1 MHKAKSD
8 YFSSQIAQSNCC
20 KDLFGV
26 CNKLR
31 GCNSGLS
38 LPTALPVCDLLDAF
52 ADYFIRTAKTN
63 RDELDSEMP
72 VPISLPTDGPYTQ
85 SSLHLFE
92 PVSLQ
97 CVKNTILQSSQKT
110 CSLDPL
116 PTSLFVECLEQ
127 LLPAVTAVINQSL
140 QTGVFPSVFKET
152 VVKPL
157 LKKPSL
163 DPNSLKNYR
172 PISNLSFL
180 SKVTEK
186 IVLSQLLA
194 YLNANSL
201 FPTSQSGYRPGHS
214 TETALLN
221 MFSDILHALDN
232 GDVTVVTLLDL
243 SAALYTIDHNVLC
256 QRLEH
261 LYGISCTSLNWF
273 SSYLSNRTQTVTINN
288 KLSQPTL
295 LNFGVPQ
302 GSVLGPI
309 LFILYTKTLTTLIR
323 RHSISNQSFADDI
336 QLHDSCRPDQ
346 IDTSVQG
353 MQDCIS
359 DVKTWMTS
367 NKLRLNDDKTECLLI
382 VSNRTSLPNPHP
394 TSIHIGD
401 TDILFSLQAKNLGV
415 TLTNNLSMEKHV
427 INIYRSAYT
436 EIRRISNIRHYLTID
451 ATKTLLCAFVLSKLD
466 YCNSHLSGSPKHL
479 LDKLQKVQ
487 TSAARLVFK
496 AHKHEHIKPLLQKL
510 HWLPVVSRILDKV
523 ATLCYNSFA
532 ESNLVYLSEHLTAY
546 HPSRQLLSISD
557 TRTIRI
563 AFTKT
568 KTFG

>member
-1 MHKAKSD
+1 
-8 YFSSQIAQSNCC
+8 
-20 KDLFGV
+20 
-26 CNKLR
+26 
-31 GCNSGLS
+31 
-38 LPTALPVCDLLDAF
+38 
-52 ADYFIRTAKTN
+52 
-63 RDELDSEMP
+63 MP
-72 VPISLPTDGPYTQ
+72 VLILPIDDPYTQ
-85 SSLHLFE
+85 SSLHFFE
-92 PVSLQ
+92 PVSMQ

-116 PTSLFVECLEQ
+116 PTSLIVECLEQ

-140 QTGVFPSVFKET
+140 HTGVFPSVFKEAI
-152 VVKPL
+152 VKPL
-157 LKKPSL
+157 LKKTSL

-186 IVLSQLLA
+186 IVLSQLSA
-194 YLNANSL
+194 YLNANNL
-201 FPTSQSGYRPGHS
+201 FPTIQSAYS
-214 TETALLN
+214 TEIALLN
-221 MFSDILHALDN
+221 MMSDILHALDY

-243 SAALYTIDHNVLC
+243 SAAFATIDHNILC

-261 LYGISCTSLNWF
+261 LYGISGTPLNWF
-273 SSYLSNRTQTVTINN
+273 RSYLSNRTQTVTINN

-295 LNFGVPQ
+295 LSFGVPQ

-309 LFILYTKTLTTLIR
+309 LFILYTKPLTTLIR
-323 RHSISNQSFADDI
+323 RHSISNHSFADDT

-367 NKLRLNDDKTECLLI
+367 NKLMLNDDKTECLLI

-415 TLTNNLSMEKHV
+415 TLTNNLSMQKHV
-427 INIYRSAYT
+427 TNICRSAYI

-451 ATKTLLCAFVLSKLD
+451 ATNTVLCAFVLSKPD
-466 YCNSHLSGSPKHL
+466 YCNSLLSGSPKHL
-479 LDKLQKVQ
+479 LDKLQRVQ
-487 TSAARLVFK
+487 NSAARLVFK
-496 AHKHEHIKPLLQKL
+496 ALKDEHIKPLLQKL
-510 HWLPVVSRILDKV
+510 HWLPVVSRIQYKV
-523 ATLCYNSFA
+523 CATI
-532 ESNLVYLSEHLTAY
+532 LSLKVT
-546 HPSRQLLSISD
+546 QSI
-557 TRTIRI
+557 
-563 AFTKT
+563 FLNC
-568 KTFG
+568 